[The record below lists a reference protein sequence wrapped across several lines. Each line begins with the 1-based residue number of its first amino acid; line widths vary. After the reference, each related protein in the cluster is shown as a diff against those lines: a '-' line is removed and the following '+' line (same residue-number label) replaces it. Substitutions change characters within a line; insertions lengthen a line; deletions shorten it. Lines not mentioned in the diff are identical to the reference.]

1 MDREATKNLTVRT
14 IKLTPS
20 NPYNETLEVSKLD
33 LNASQ
38 DCRKFEVRCHAGD
51 AGHLEVASDSVS
63 VRVGQRIRRD
73 GKQELWGSLLVE
85 CKEQDDGSL
94 SVDVVVCHPDWDE
107 PLRIASIQSNPSD
120 ANPAEPTLRC
130 DLEQKQL

>member
-1 MDREATKNLTVRT
+1 MDGQA
-14 IKLTPS
+14 IKKQGVAPIKSTS
-20 NPYNETLEVSKLD
+20 GGPYNKTVEEPKL
-33 LNASQ
+33 NPSARQ
-38 DCRKFEVRCHAGD
+38 DSRKFEVRCHAGG

-94 SVDVVVCHPDWDE
+94 AIEVVIFHPDWDE

-120 ANPAEPTLRC
+120 GNVVEPTLRC
-130 DLEQKQL
+130 DFQQKQL